1 MAKKILLT
9 ILFIFLFFIIA
20 AVGCFFY
27 YNFCLTPVNSSET
40 NVESLKIQ
48 VPSGRTILSVA
59 EELENHGIIRSK
71 YVFYLEARLK
81 NIGMKAGVYALST
94 DMSVSEMFEML
105 QTGRQDHLIV
115 SIPEGLTLS
124 KIALILEENDVVDR
138 VSFMDAARNPTLL
151 KEYDIPFN
159 SFEGYVFPDTYYFN
173 PGMSAEAVLRMMVD
187 TFFLRISSIES
198 LQGITSKE
206 LFDVVRLASIVER
219 EYRIASEAPLIAS
232 VFSNRLR
239 RGIGLYSCATV
250 EYIITEIE
258 GRPHPDVITNKD
270 LKINSP
276 YNTYMWAG
284 LPPGPI
290 SNPGMIALKAAA
302 QPPKTSYYF
311 FRLVDPA
318 TGEHYFSEGF
328 DEHVDVGR
336 VYTKK
341 AAGS

>member
-1 MAKKILLT
+1 MAKKILFTL
-9 ILFIFLFFIIA
+9 LYIFLFLFIA
-20 AVGCFFY
+20 LVCCYFY
-27 YNFCLTPVNSSET
+27 YSFCLTPVTSNEET
-40 NVESLKIQ
+40 VQSVKIQ

-59 EELENHGIIRSK
+59 EELEKYGIIRSK

-81 NIGMKAGVYALST
+81 NIGMKAGVYSLST
-94 DMSVSEMFEML
+94 DMSIPEMFEML

-124 KIALILEENDVVDR
+124 KIAMILEKNGVVDAA
-138 VSFMDAARNPTLL
+138 SFMAASRDSSLL
-151 KEYDIPFN
+151 NEYSIPFD

-173 PGMSAEAVLRMMVD
+173 PGMSAEAVLKMMVD
-187 TFFLRISSIES
+187 TFFLRISSIKALEKKS
-198 LQGITSKE
+198 SEE

-219 EYRIASEAPLIAS
+219 EYRVASEAPLIAS
-232 VFSNRLR
+232 VFKYRLKK
-239 RGIGLYSCATV
+239 GIGLYSCATI

-270 LKINSP
+270 LKINNP

-290 SNPGMIALKAAA
+290 SNPGMIALQAAA
-302 QPPKTSYYF
+302 EPATTSYYY
-311 FRLVDPA
+311 FRLVDSN
-318 TGEHYFSEGF
+318 TGEHYFSENF
-328 DEHVDVGR
+328 DEHIDVGR